1 MNSVP
6 TPSPD
11 EIPPYTATPLR
22 SWVMAILPV
31 CLIALC
37 AELATAIL
45 NNSTLPVY
53 YNKGLKIGTD
63 VMTLITIPFFISEA
77 LFKSPLGVLADKFGR
92 KPLMLAGSLVT
103 VFTPLIL
110 MAIHYDGAAATA
122 VAVIICFGFLRLLD
136 GLGGAALWPSLFAYV
151 GDTVPENKRGAAM
164 GLLNV
169 TYMVGLALSFLIGG
183 AVDDAFGPIFTGD
196 ASVGQQMRHVGH
208 AIIGHWR
215 HHAPAP
221 VVDAVTQAVSQPGH
235 YFPSFYLASV
245 LFAVAAILCAT
256 GLHSKAEI
264 RAAAQTEHH
273 EEEEHITWARFVQA
287 MRAVPQFLA
296 IAFVTFAGIGC
307 IAQLVKIFAMDE
319 FHLTEKAVGV
329 MALWPILII
338 GCLALPVGHLSDYWG
353 KTQCVRLGFVLC
365 AIGLWGMPIL
375 YSLHVREIGFIGSA
389 AVMGLGFVLAFPAW
403 NALLTTL
410 ADADKR
416 GTVIGAV
423 ATAQGV
429 GVLLGV
435 STGGILY
442 KHVSHIA
449 PFVAAASLVTI
460 GMLLSLLTIRESQL
474 KACRQKTVL

>member
-1 MNSVP
+1 MNSAP
-6 TPSPD
+6 TPPSD
-11 EIPPYTATPLR
+11 DLQPYAPQSR
-22 SWVMAILPV
+22 SWFLTILPV

-53 YNKGLKIGTD
+53 FHNGLKIGTD
-63 VMTLITIPFFISEA
+63 VLTLIMIPFFISEA
-77 LFKSPLGVLADKFGR
+77 LFKSPLGVLADRFGR
-92 KPLMLAGSLVT
+92 KPLMLAGALVT

-110 MAIHYDGAAATA
+110 MSIHYDPAATTA
-122 VAVIICFGFLRLLD
+122 VAMVICFGFLRLLD

-183 AVDDAFGPIFTGD
+183 VVDDAFGPIFTGD
-196 ASVGQQMRHVGH
+196 ATLSQTMRTVGNTIKDGFGH
-208 AIIGHWR
+208 LR
-215 HHAPAP
+215 HHDHTP
-221 VVDAVTQAVSQPGH
+221 VVDAVTQVAAQPEH

-245 LFAVAAILCAT
+245 LFAIAAILCAT
-256 GLHSKAEI
+256 GLRSKAQI
-264 RAAAQTEHH
+264 RAAAQIEHH
-273 EEEEHITWARFVQA
+273 EEEHVTWAGFLEA
-287 MRAVPQFLA
+287 MRSVPQFLA

-307 IAQLVKIFAMDE
+307 IATLVKIFAMEE
-319 FHLTEKAVGV
+319 FKVTEKEVGLL
-329 MALWPILII
+329 ALWPILII
-338 GCLALPVGHLSDYWG
+338 GALALPIGHLSDHWG
-353 KTQCVRLGFVLC
+353 KTRCVRLGFVVC
-365 AIGLWGMPIL
+365 AVGLWGMPI
-375 YSLHVREIGFIGSA
+375 SFHMHSAREIGFIGSA

-435 STGGILY
+435 TTGGLLY
-442 KHVSHIA
+442 KHAGHIA

-460 GMLLSLLTIRESQL
+460 GMLLALFTIRESQL
-474 KACRQKTVL
+474 KARAR